1 MKCKSYGMRAARI
14 LPFRLYTIGTYV
26 KHNVLL
32 FEAAIIGSFFRFS
45 AMCFHW
51 LMVCYQA
58 GTISYTSVSDTF
70 SSWVLYSLL
79 SKRSHSPMQG
89 GEFIRTSSQN
99 RFTFYR
105 SLALRAVRIWG
116 WPVVT
121 HYQDGGSCYGDTFV
135 DRVTKHCLQLKAVP
149 QSSTTFP
156 CISLILYPCTCVLN

>member
-70 SSWVLYSLL
+70 SS
-79 SKRSHSPMQG
+79 
-89 GEFIRTSSQN
+89 
-99 RFTFYR
+99 
-105 SLALRAVRIWG
+105 
-116 WPVVT
+116 
-121 HYQDGGSCYGDTFV
+121 
-135 DRVTKHCLQLKAVP
+135 
-149 QSSTTFP
+149 
-156 CISLILYPCTCVLN
+156 